1 MTDANQE
8 YTARVLRVDL
18 TSGLFG
24 ADELDAATLC
34 KHIGGYALGAKYL
47 YDEVPASVQW
57 SDPENRLMI
66 LGGILTG
73 TAMPG
78 AGGVTVCAKGAMTG
92 GAAATQAQ
100 GNFGTFLRRCG
111 FLGVVMHGACKD
123 WSYLY
128 IEENGNAQLRDAGHL
143 LGKDTWETVDAI
155 AAELGKREQEIS
167 ILCIGPGGENLVRWA
182 AIVGEKGHVAAH
194 NGVGAVMGSKKLK
207 AVVVVRGKTSVPVK
221 DPGKVREIGQRL
233 LEPVKANL
241 AGPHY
246 YGTLAGV
253 HRNYAGGTLPIKNYT
268 TCIWTI
274 PEEQFKKFTG
284 PYIYEHFNAERD
296 HPCWACS
303 NRHCQTIIFPDG
315 PYAGLEAEEPE
326 YEQLSA
332 FSANLAINELE
343 PVVMLGNLAD
353 RLGLDV
359 NEAGWIC
366 SFVMECFDKGILTS
380 KETDG
385 LEVRWGDVQA
395 TRELI
400 LKISRREGIGDILA
414 EGVRL
419 ASQKIGHG
427 AEEIGIFTKKGAI
440 PRAHDH
446 RARWSEMLDTTV
458 SESGAL
464 ENSMLAGID
473 LTQFGLPAKV
483 HPYDPEMVARAES
496 IMKGAMQLED
506 SVVTC
511 RFNTNMNVVALSQAI
526 AATTGWDFTF
536 DDGMRAGR
544 RAVHTMRAFNIRC
557 GLTAEMDGPSPRYG
571 STPVDGPA
579 QGQSIAPHFKNMLL
593 LYYQGMGWD
602 ENGKPLPETLQA
614 FGLEKMIS
622 DLWGSGK

>member
-1 MTDANQE
+1 MSDVNQE
-8 YTARVLRVDL
+8 YTAKVLKVDL
-18 TSGLFG
+18 SSGRFG
-24 ADELDAATLC
+24 VDELDAATLR
-34 KHIGGYALGAKYL
+34 KYIGGYALGAKYL
-47 YDEVPASVQW
+47 YEEVPASAKW
-57 SDPENRLMI
+57 SDPENRLMF
-66 LGGILTG
+66 LPGVLTG

-100 GNFGTFLRRCG
+100 GDFGAFLKRCG
-111 FLGVVMHGACKD
+111 FLGVVLHGASNR
-123 WSYLY
+123 WTYLVVD
-128 IEENGNAQLRDAGHL
+128 ENGKAQLRDAEHL

-155 AAELGKREQEIS
+155 VADLGKREREIS
-167 ILCIGPGGENLVRWA
+167 VFCIGPGGENLVRWA
-182 AIVGEKGHVAAH
+182 AVIGDKGHVAAH

-207 AVVVVRGKTSVPVK
+207 AVVAVRGKTSIPVK
-221 DPGKVREIGQRL
+221 DAEKVREIGQKL
-233 LEPVKANL
+233 MEPVKANQT
-241 AGPHY
+241 GVHY

-253 HRNYAGGTLPIKNYT
+253 HRNYVAGTLPVKNYT
-268 TCIWTI
+268 TSVWDI
-274 PEEQFKKFTG
+274 PEEQYQKFTG

-296 HPCWACS
+296 RPCWACS
-303 NRHCQTIIFPDG
+303 NRHCQAMTFPEG

-326 YEQLSA
+326 YEQISA
-332 FSANLAINELE
+332 FSASLAINEVE

-359 NEAGWIC
+359 NETGWIC

-400 LKISRREGIGDILA
+400 LKIARREGIGDILA

-419 ASQKIGHG
+419 ASQEIGRG
-427 AEEIGIFTKKGAI
+427 AQEIGIYTMKGAI
-440 PRAHDH
+440 PRGHDH
-446 RARWSEMLDTTV
+446 RARWAEMFDTCV

-483 HPYDPEMVARAES
+483 HPYDPDMLAQAES

-506 SVVTC
+506 SAVTC

-526 AATTGWDFTF
+526 SAVTGWDFTF
-536 DDGMRAGR
+536 DEGMQVGR
-544 RAVHTMRAFNIRC
+544 RAVHTMRAFNIRS
-557 GLTAEMDGPSPRYG
+557 GLTADMDRPSPRYG

-579 QGQSIAPHFKNMLL
+579 QGQSIAPHFEKMLQ

-602 ENGKPLPETLQA
+602 ETGKPLPETLRA
-614 FGLEKMIS
+614 FGLEKIVS
-622 DLWGSGK
+622 DLWGANG